1 LRVWIDGALAFSKKD
16 IRFRDSAAL
25 KVESVWLNV
34 YHGGVEK
41 ADRDLTLYIDNL
53 VIARR
58 YIGPGRFPR

>member
-1 LRVWIDGALAFSKKD
+1 
-16 IRFRDSAAL
+16 
-25 KVESVWLNV
+25 VESVWLNV